1 MADITRFSKVDADRI
16 LRRAAELDG
25 NDEARFMSVDE
36 LRSIAGE
43 VGLGSEALDRAI
55 AEARNAG
62 TPGVR
67 RPPVQKWGIIWTH
80 LSVVREIPVDLDS
93 DHLLRLVR
101 LVQPYRD
108 GPAQVEL
115 QQHEITWRDGR
126 GLRFAVTSAGGVTEV
141 RVFMDKLVIRR
152 GRWRRWVKAAVDR
165 LENLVFLVAE
175 QQDQALP
182 AQRRKELAAPE

>member
-1 MADITRFSKVDADRI
+1 MVDTTRFSKVDADRI

-36 LRSIAGE
+36 LRAIAGE

-55 AEARNAG
+55 AEARSAG

-80 LSVVREIPVDLDS
+80 LSVVREIPLELDS

-141 RVFMDKLVIRR
+141 RVFMDKFVIRR
-152 GRWRRWVKAAVDR
+152 GRWKRWVKAAVDR

-175 QQDQALP
+175 QQERVLP
-182 AQRRKELAAPE
+182 PPRHRELAAPE